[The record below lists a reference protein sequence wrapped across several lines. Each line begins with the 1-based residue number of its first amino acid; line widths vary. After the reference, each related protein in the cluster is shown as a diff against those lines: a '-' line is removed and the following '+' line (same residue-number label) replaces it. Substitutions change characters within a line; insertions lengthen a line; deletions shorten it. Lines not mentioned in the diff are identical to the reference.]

1 MKLDN
6 FLREQNENK
15 DFPSFSLENSQFYAN
30 SKESIKLSP
39 RKQLVFRRRGKFT
52 IRRSIVGDVPVS
64 ILPPITSLLNGI
76 RASFPISHQSEPI
89 HSWKRIKGFSPFL
102 HHCLGGHTKVVYR
115 AHSFKSLFISNAET
129 QNIIISFVSSVLF
142 RISTSLFMTVS
153 KSTVAALTPDSLCPT
168 LPTRSKKRPLKTKR

>member
-1 MKLDN
+1 M
-6 FLREQNENK
+6 QNK

-39 RKQLVFRRRGKFT
+39 RKQLVFRRRGKLT
-52 IRRSIVGDVPVS
+52 IRRSIVGDDPVS

-102 HHCLGGHTKVVYR
+102 NYYLLFEKSCYLAINLIFCMAPDTTYPKTRFSGMMYPSLSYLS
-115 AHSFKSLFISNAET
+115 SFFQSR
-129 QNIIISFVSSVLF
+129 Q
-142 RISTSLFMTVS
+142 
-153 KSTVAALTPDSLCPT
+153 
-168 LPTRSKKRPLKTKR
+168 RSKKCK